1 MTTPNIEEL
10 IAKLSYYSGD
20 GVQIDMARQA
30 QRQAA
35 DALQSQAERI
45 KKLERTPQVGYFYKW
60 KEAMHG
66 VARLM
71 DERDALRAQLAEIAA
86 TDPVLVVEK
95 EPDYWSGGHFHEGSK
110 SHIKST
116 KVWRLPVGTQ
126 LFTRPMPAQ
135 DATELVKDAERYRH
149 AKLYNLLNGW
159 NDENLDRD
167 VAIHKALS
175 KYKGAKL

>member
-45 KKLERTPQVGYFYKW
+45 KELEAAPQVGYFYKW

-66 VARLM
+66 IARLM
-71 DERDALRAQLAEIAA
+71 DERDTLRAQLAEIEKAE
-86 TDPVLVVEK
+86 PVAIALNTGTRQAVKWLQNIPHGEK
-95 EPDYWSGGHFHEGSK
+95 LYTH
-110 SHIKST
+110 
-116 KVWRLPVGTQ
+116 
-126 LFTRPMPAQ
+126 PMPAQ
-135 DATELVKDAERYRH
+135 DVTELVE
-149 AKLYNLLNGW
+149 LLEFMW
-159 NDENLDRD
+159 RD
-167 VAIHKALS
+167 VSMNDYAFEKLEAALS
-175 KYKGAKL
+175 KYKGVK